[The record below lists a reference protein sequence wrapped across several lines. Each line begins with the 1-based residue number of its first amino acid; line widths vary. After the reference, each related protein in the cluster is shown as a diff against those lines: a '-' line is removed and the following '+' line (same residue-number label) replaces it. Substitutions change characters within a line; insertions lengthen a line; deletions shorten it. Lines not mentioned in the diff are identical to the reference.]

1 MLSSITRHFR
11 PVYHSSQRTE
21 FLIDNKLMSSNF
33 RLVDVGSTAPTAS
46 APCRYKYNVGLYGL
60 VHAITLYCDGTVI
73 DRMTDANLL
82 MGFRA
87 INKTNA
93 LLSNLSYPLD
103 LNWMGFS
110 YGVNDQIEQVNFGEQ
125 NAVTDNATTTAT
137 GILYLSQVLPYL
149 QSSLFAG
156 KESLGSLMPGNRLN
170 GAIRLVIE
178 WESQRDVY
186 DAPGVAPSAILPP
199 LLVMEEI
206 LDPGMIKQV
215 GSASQLTTQYM
226 ALEEDMCLLNF
237 SGVASTSTNTLQ
249 NKMNAFN
256 GKIVNRMLYMIQSQS
271 TAGDPA
277 FLGRFSSTAQF
288 GEAFQ
293 LYVNGAKQFPY
304 KGIVENKLAM
314 LTDTW
319 GVCCIPQGSQFYLAD
334 GTTTDGLFG
343 PGLELFSARLSYGG
357 FTLGTK
363 VEEMILELTAQT
375 IADGGNAATTGYQGP
390 YQVYLYGEVPR
401 AVIIAGSAPP
411 LVEYL

>member
-1 MLSSITRHFR
+1 
-11 PVYHSSQRTE
+11 
-21 FLIDNKLMSSNF
+21 MSSNF
-33 RLVDVGSTAPTAS
+33 RLVNAGSTVPAVS
-46 APCRYKYNVGLYGL
+46 APCHYKYNVGLYGL

-73 DRMTDANLL
+73 DRMTDANLF

-93 LLSNLSYPLD
+93 LLSNLSYPLE

-110 YGVNDQIEQVNFGEQ
+110 YGTDDQIEQVNFGGQ
-125 NAVTDNATTTAT
+125 NTVTNDPATTAT
-137 GILYLSQVLPYL
+137 GIMYLSQMLPYL
-149 QSSLFAG
+149 QSSLVAG
-156 KESLGSLMPGNRLN
+156 KEALGSLLPGNRMN

-178 WESQRDVY
+178 WENQRDVY
-186 DAPGVAPSAILPP
+186 DAAGVAPASILPP

-215 GSASQLTTQYM
+215 GSAAQLVTQYM
-226 ALEEDMCLLNF
+226 ALEEDMCLLPF
-237 SGVASTSTNTLQ
+237 AAVAAGKNTLQ

-256 GKIVNRMLYMIQSQS
+256 GKIVNRMLYIIQPQS
-271 TAGDPA
+271 TQGDA
-277 FLGRFSSTAQF
+277 SFLGRFASTAQF
-288 GEAFQ
+288 DEAFQ

-304 KGIVENKLAM
+304 KGIMESKTAM

-319 GVCCIPQGSQFYLAD
+319 GVCCIPQGSQFYLVD
-334 GTTTDGLFG
+334 GVTANGLFG
-343 PGLELFSARLSYGG
+343 AGLAPFNTRLGYGG

-363 VEEMILELTAQT
+363 VEEMILEFTATT
-375 IADGGNAATTGYQGP
+375 IAFNPTSAASILATGGYQGP
-390 YQVYLYGEVPR
+390 FNIYLYGEVPR